1 MKVHRGKIAEKAV
14 RESGVSLT
22 SLAERLSVS
31 RRTLYNYFL
40 QTDLSIHTMLAIG
53 KIIHVDFSKLLSKEI
68 YVIPP
73 SQQFEVHDSQLDK
86 EPSFWKEKYY
96 SLLEKYNELLLQQLQ
111 KKK

>member
-14 RESGVSLT
+14 RESGLSLT

-31 RRTLYNYFL
+31 RRTLYNYFS
-40 QTDLSIHTMLAIG
+40 QPDLSIETVISIG
-53 KIIHVDFSKLLSKEI
+53 KIIHVDFSKLLSKDA

-73 SQQFEVHDSQLDK
+73 SPHLEVADK
-86 EPSFWKEKYY
+86 SSDRDATYWKEKYFN
-96 SLLEKYNELLLQQLQ
+96 LLEKHNELLTEQLN

>member
-14 RESGVSLT
+14 RESGISLT

-40 QTDLSIHTMLAIG
+40 QQDLSIHTMLAIG
-53 KIIHVDFSKLLSKEI
+53 KIIHVDFSKLLPKDGYI
-68 YVIPP
+68 IPAP
-73 SQQFEVHDSQLDK
+73 QIFEVNDSQPEK
-86 EPSFWKEKYY
+86 GQAYWKDKYY
-96 SLLEKYNELLLQQLQ
+96 TLLEKHNELLVQQLN

>member
-40 QTDLSIHTMLAIG
+40 QPDLSIHTLLAIG
-53 KIIHVDFSKLLSKEI
+53 KNIHVDFSKMLPKET
-68 YVIPP
+68 YVIPSP
-73 SQQFEVHDSQLDK
+73 HQFEVRDSLPEKD
-86 EPSFWKEKYY
+86 PSFWKEKYY
-96 SLLEKYNELLLQQLQ
+96 SLLEKHNELLLEHL
-111 KKK
+111 KKKK